1 MQWNYIQK
9 NQKNSKNNAIKDIIK
24 VIKFLQNRETLLEET
39 TRNIS
44 GQKGGYLNFL
54 RLLMS
59 VGFLLVKSILTLL
72 IKSVL
77 VPFGLTAV
85 ALATD
90 AAIQKKIFG
99 SKMTALIISNKEIE
113 DIMKIDKSL
122 EELGLLIKGVSETKK
137 QEGRF
142 VRKLLGT

>member
-54 RLLMS
+54 RLLTS
-59 VGFLLVKSILTLL
+59 VGFLLVKSILTPL

-90 AAIQKKIFG
+90 AAIQKK
-99 SKMTALIISNKEIE
+99 
-113 DIMKIDKSL
+113 KIW
-122 EELGLLIKGVSETKK
+122 IKNDSINNFK
-137 QEGRF
+137 QRNRRYHENR
-142 VRKLLGT
+142 

>member
-90 AAIQKKIFG
+90 AAIQKRFFG

-142 VRKLLGT
+142 FRKLLGT